1 MVAVAD
7 QVLDEI
13 EHLWLEW
20 HEIAVAAQFAPVCVQ
35 GKVLEQIMQECD
47 PRSEGYPRREQL
59 LKSKPASSVNEGLL
73 KEIARSMG

>member
-35 GKVLEQIMQECD
+35 GKVLEQIMQGCD
-47 PRSEGYPRREQL
+47 PKCEGYPRLEQL
-59 LKSKPASSVNEGLL
+59 LKSKPALSVNEGLL
-73 KEIARSMG
+73 KAIARSMR